1 MEAKIITE
9 NNQEIARDI
18 MAWLHR
24 GVTKWNCVGSHT
36 GKERYV
42 LCVLLSKYELPQL
55 RLIVRSYDPSA
66 FIVLNEHVH
75 IQGNFTKKLEE

>member
-18 MAWLHR
+18 MTQLHR
-24 GVTKWNCVGSHT
+24 GVTKWNCVGSYT

-66 FIVLNEHVH
+66 FIVLNENVH